1 MTSTGYDDV
10 LSAAVRAAESAGALI
25 VERQGGGD
33 IAVEY
38 KQDAEPVTQS
48 DLLADRRITET
59 LRAAFP
65 EIVMLSEESAVSE
78 HGSADLLAP
87 MWVVD
92 PIDGTANYTRG
103 HPYVSVAI
111 AYVEGGLTRAAVVH
125 APFLG
130 ETFTALRGRGAWL
143 NGRPIAVGAPGGLR
157 RAVVSTGF
165 PHVRTDLGPL
175 MRRIQLLLASCQ
187 DIRRA
192 ASPAL
197 DICWVGAGRLDA
209 HTETLHPWDVAAASL
224 IAQEAGAVRSS
235 LVPVPDD
242 VPADLF
248 GEGFLI
254 AAPSIHDELA
264 ALLKTGDVVVAPG

>member
-1 MTSTGYDDV
+1 MTSTDYDNV

-33 IAVEY
+33 IGIEY
-38 KQDAEPVTQS
+38 KQDVEPVTQS
-48 DLLADRRITET
+48 DLLADRRITEM
-59 LRAAFP
+59 LQAAFP
-65 EIVMLSEESAVSE
+65 QIAMLSEESATSKYRP
-78 HGSADLLAP
+78 ADLLSP

-143 NGRPIAVGAPGGLR
+143 NGRPIAVGSPGGLR

-175 MRRIQLLLASCQ
+175 MHRVQLLLANCQ

-224 IAQEAGAVRSS
+224 IALEAGAIRSF
-235 LVPVPDD
+235 LVPMPGD

-248 GEGFLI
+248 GEGILI
-254 AAPSIHDELA
+254 AAPCIHDQLA
-264 ALLKTGDVVVAPG
+264 ALLAPVDEAHP

>member
-1 MTSTGYDDV
+1 MMTNTRYEDV

-25 VERQGGGD
+25 VERQDRSG
-33 IAVEY
+33 IEVMY
-38 KQDAEPVTQS
+38 KQDAEPLTQS

-65 EIVMLSEESAVSE
+65 QVVMLSEESVSAKYE
-78 HGSADLLAP
+78 FTDLLSP

-130 ETFTALRGRGAWL
+130 ETFTALRAGGAWL
-143 NGRPIAVGAPGGLR
+143 NGRPIGVGVPGELR
-157 RAVVSTGF
+157 RAVISTGF

-175 MRRIQLLLASCQ
+175 LHRVQLLLANCQ

-224 IAQEAGAVRSS
+224 IAQEAGAIRSH

-264 ALLKTGDVVVAPG
+264 ALLTRDCEGLP